1 MRGSASWLDS
11 TQQNTAGQ
19 RPFDLSVTIF
29 YPAKVRGRLGAVW
42 NNEKFTG
49 SVFANHTD
57 GVRNYLTGGKGASF
71 TTFDATLRYTIGTE
85 SGARAGWDLALAV
98 QNLFNRPPTLYVP
111 AVATERKSTRLN
123 SSHHCASR

>member
-1 MRGSASWLDS
+1 MTVRGSASWLDT

-19 RPFDLSVTIF
+19 RTFDLSGIIF

-57 GVRNYLTGGKGASF
+57 CVRNYLPGGKGASF
-71 TTFDATLRYTIGTE
+71 TTFDATLRSTIGTAI
-85 SGARAGWDLALAV
+85 GARAGWDLSFAGQDL
-98 QNLFNRPPTLYVP
+98 LHRPTPLYVP
-111 AVATERKSTRLN
+111 ALAAQDTYDRTNYS
-123 SSHHCASR
+123 AAGG